1 MTRVYCTITCALKS
15 KYNYLI
21 MFNFKKTSAILS
33 AIFSLVL
40 IAGINLSVAQSGSVV
55 DVINESDDHTILAEL
70 LQETELDNVIAQQGP
85 FTVVAPTDDAFEAM
99 GPQLEEL
106 RQNPEQAQN
115 VVIGHLFQGEVPA
128 EEAEPALD
136 IEIKDGDIPA
146 SNGLVHVVDE
156 VIMN

>member
-1 MTRVYCTITCALKS
+1 MTFLKKS
-15 KYNYLI
+15 SVL
-21 MFNFKKTSAILS
+21 FSTILS
-33 AIFSLVL
+33 LLF
-40 IAGINLSVAQSGSVV
+40 IAGISISVAQSGSVV

-70 LQETELDNVIAQQGP
+70 LQETELDQVIGQQGP
-85 FTVVAPTDDAFEAM
+85 FTVLAPTDDAFEAM

-106 RQNPEQAQN
+106 RENPEQAQN

-128 EEAEPALD
+128 DEAEPALN
-136 IEIKDGDIPA
+136 IEIEEGDIPA